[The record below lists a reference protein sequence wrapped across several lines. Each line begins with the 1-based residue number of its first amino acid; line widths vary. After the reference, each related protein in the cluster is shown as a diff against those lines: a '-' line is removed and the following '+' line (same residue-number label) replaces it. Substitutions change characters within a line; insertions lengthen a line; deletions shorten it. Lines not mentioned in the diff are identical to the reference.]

1 MDHTPVLTTE
11 VLDYLSEAAVTE
23 RVLLDGTLGL
33 GGHARAFL
41 ERFEDGRVIGLDR
54 DETALATARTRLEP
68 FGDRVRFVHSAFAD
82 LESALDDLGQE
93 TVAAIL
99 LDLGVSS
106 PQLDDAERGFSFRHD
121 APLDMR
127 MDRTQDTTARDL
139 VNGLPERDLADL
151 IWLHGDERASRR
163 VARAIVAERRR
174 APIETT
180 GELARVV
187 RRVVR
192 QSGRIDAAT
201 RTFQALR
208 IAVNREDEQLAAGL
222 EAGTR
227 RLAPGGIFVVISFH
241 SNEDRVVKNF
251 FRGDERLEVLTKKVV
266 RATPEEARANPRSRP
281 AKLRAARRKA
291 DA

>member
-1 MDHTPVLTTE
+1 MTTE
-11 VLDYLSEAAVTE
+11 VLDFLSEAAASGGL
-23 RVLLDGTLGL
+23 LLDGTVGL

-41 ERFEDGRVIGLDR
+41 ERVEDGRVIGLDR
-54 DETALATARTRLEP
+54 DESALTTARTRLEP
-68 FGDRVRFVHSAFAD
+68 FGSRVRLVHRAFAD
-82 LESALDDLGQE
+82 LESALDELGE
-93 TVAAIL
+93 DRVAAVL

-106 PQLDDAERGFSFRHD
+106 LQLDDGDRGFSFRHD

-127 MDRTQDTTARDL
+127 MDRTQETTARDL
-139 VNGLPERDLADL
+139 VNRLPERQLADL
-151 IWLHGDERASRR
+151 LWLHGDERASRR
-163 VARAIVAERRR
+163 VARAIAAERRR

-180 GELARVV
+180 GELARIV

-208 IAVNREDEQLAAGL
+208 IAVNGEDKQLEAGL
-222 EAGTR
+222 EAATR
-227 RLAPGGIFVVISFH
+227 RLTPGGIFVVLSFH

-266 RATPEEARANPRSRP
+266 RATAEEARANPRSRP